1 MIRSE
6 KQIIFLCIENKA
18 YVYFLLLSWSCE
30 KTHTHTHTHTR
41 AQANT
46 HTHSCPQ
53 QENKQVFIICRWLR
67 PSAWWDAGGDES
79 LKGCMY
85 MFGNSHP
92 DCSQSVCVCVCYCK
106 EGNFCLRFRACAGLL
121 VTHMLFCP
129 FSLLIYI
136 YIYTVHFIFSSL
148 SPHVNV
154 YFMCFTGNTNN
165 CTESDC
171 KAKVVNENSDK

>member
-1 MIRSE
+1 M
-6 KQIIFLCIENKA
+6 C
-18 YVYFLLLSWSCE
+18 LSCSFPE
-30 KTHTHTHTHTR
+30 AVRKHTHTHTC

-53 QENKQVFIICRWLR
+53 RENKQVFIICRWLR

-92 DCSQSVCVCVCYCK
+92 DCSQSVCVCVTVKRGILVCGS
-106 EGNFCLRFRACAGLL
+106 EHVQACWSHTCSSA
-121 VTHMLFCP
+121 P
-129 FSLLIYI
+129 SLSWYI
-136 YIYTVHFIFSSL
+136 YIYTVHLIFSSL